1 MTETRMRFEVDVVFD
16 FDSYDEDGKPRWA
29 HQDPQSEVTR
39 LDTIARNVVNVHSV
53 LTEALWNEY
62 GNDPAVLRR
71 WVKIME
77 VKDI

>member
-1 MTETRMRFEVDVVFD
+1 MAETRMRFEVDVVFD
-16 FDSYDEDGKPRWA
+16 FDSYAENGEPRWA
-29 HQDPQSEVTR
+29 HQDPQSEVSR
-39 LDTIARNVVNVHSV
+39 LDTIARNAVNIHSA
-53 LTEALWNEY
+53 LTEALQSEY